1 MMFPNPAGGQPAS
14 HKGRIML
21 KTVIACLALV
31 ASSVVSA
38 AVPQVELK
46 TNTGTIVIEL
56 YPDRAPE
63 TVKNFQQ
70 YVESGHYNG
79 TVFHRVIPGFM
90 IQGGGFTADLGHKP
104 TREPIKNEANN
115 GLKNV
120 VGTIAMARTRE
131 PHSATSQFFINVAD
145 NPALD
150 FQDGN
155 FGYCV
160 FGKVV
165 SGMDVVQRIVAVPT
179 TARGPH
185 QNVPVKPVVI
195 ESARMLEAAGAKPA
209 RKPAK

>member
-1 MMFPNPAGGQPAS
+1 
-14 HKGRIML
+14 ML
-21 KTVIACLALV
+21 RTVIVSLAFLT
-31 ASSVVSA
+31 SSVA
-38 AVPQVELK
+38 AAAEPRVELK
-46 TNTGTIVIEL
+46 TNMGTIVLEL

-90 IQGGGFTADLGHKP
+90 IQGGGFTADLGHKS
-104 TREPIKNEANN
+104 TREPIRNEANN

-120 VGTIAMARTRE
+120 VGTIAMARTSD
-131 PHSATSQFFINVAD
+131 PHSATSQFFINVVD

-150 FQDGN
+150 YREGN
-155 FGYCV
+155 FGYAV

-165 SGMDVVQRIVAVPT
+165 SGMDVVQSIATVPT
-179 TARGPH
+179 AARPPH

-195 ESARMLEAAGAKPA
+195 ESARALGAASKPA
-209 RKPAK
+209 RKSAK